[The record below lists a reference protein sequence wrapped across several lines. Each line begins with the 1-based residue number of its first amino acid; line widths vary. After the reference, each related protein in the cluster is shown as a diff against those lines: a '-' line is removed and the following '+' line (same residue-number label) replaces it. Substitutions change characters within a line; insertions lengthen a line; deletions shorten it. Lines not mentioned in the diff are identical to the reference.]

1 MTAAAP
7 QFRYRGSVE
16 PSAAVSRPVT
26 VRRMAASE
34 GSNGTPAGGS
44 AATVDIFDVIDSW
57 GGWFGISAG
66 EVDAAL
72 AQAGDVDT
80 LYVRINSPGGE
91 ALEGV
96 AIGNLLRAH
105 KATVH
110 VTVYGLAASA
120 ASAVAMAGDTIAAGP
135 GSMMMIHDASNI
147 AWGDAAELRAEA
159 AILDTLSDGYAA
171 LYAAKA
177 GGTAAEWRARMQA
190 TTWYTAEQAVAAG
203 LADRVGLDPAPAVTA
218 PETDLDE
225 ELAELVE
232 AVGAQD
238 NARAARAVARAA
250 RRFDLAMLP
259 NAPAAL
265 LATETPA
272 VEPVAPSTNPEEADP
287 MSDTLLD
294 GLRKQLGLPDDADE
308 ATVLAANAEALAER
322 AEPAA
327 GDTAVQTALAAL
339 AAEGK
344 VVVSQTVLDELR
356 EGAKAGAQAR
366 AKQLAEERD
375 EAIAKAFSDGKISK
389 DRQEAWRASWDK
401 DPEGTKADLESLPA
415 RFPVAKAPAGYAGS
429 EDDAGEVMSEAEA
442 KAIAARSGMDYRELM
457 TP

>member
-1 MTAAAP
+1 
-7 QFRYRGSVE
+7 
-16 PSAAVSRPVT
+16 
-26 VRRMAASE
+26 MATSE

-190 TTWYTAEQAVAAG
+190 TTWYTAEQAVTAG

-232 AVGAQD
+232 AVTAQD
-238 NARAARAVARAA
+238 NARAARAVARAV

-272 VEPVAPSTNPEEADP
+272 AEPVAPSTNPEEADP

-322 AEPAA
+322 ADPPAEPAA
-327 GDTAVQTALAAL
+327 EPVIPAGMQLVSDTLL
-339 AAEGK
+339 N
-344 VVVSQTVLDELR
+344 EL
-356 EGAKAGAQAR
+356 KAGAQAGIAAR
-366 AKQLAEERD
+366 QKQQAEERD
-375 EAIAKAFSDGKISK
+375 AAIAKAFSDGKISADSRADWAK
-389 DRQEAWRASWDK
+389 AWDLR
-401 DPEGTKADLESLPA
+401 PEQTAKELDSLGV
-415 RFPVAKAPAGYAGS
+415 RFPVAKVPAGYAGS

-457 TP
+457 AP